1 MKIAF
6 KNTESGKYVKDFRF
20 VVKHVYKVDYTDNLQ
35 EAYLHN
41 KEDYLIPK
49 KDEEET
55 KMQFQLRWCKEKLN
69 QSLEPVDVT
78 ISLQVSG

>member
-6 KNTESGKYVKDFRF
+6 KNVDTGRYVKDFRF

-35 EAYLHN
+35 EAYLFN
-41 KEDYLIPK
+41 KEDYENPK
-49 KDEEET
+49 KDEEES

-69 QSLEPVDVT
+69 QHIEPVDV
-78 ISLQVSG
+78 IVSL